1 MVFDKQI
8 LVQRFGFVIPL
19 GVLSAMAPKMQFA
32 MKSPK
37 SVMKGAVKAKAKG
50 RPRLPPKPRVI
61 QKRKLRKSQPRLQRR
76 KLLKRTQKK
85 KKLVAWISN
94 ISIPSLQGLM
104 IQGLNHSGSFTR
116 EWQGMIPRRKS
127 LLASGS

>member
-1 MVFDKQI
+1 M
-8 LVQRFGFVIPL
+8 IPL

-50 RPRLPPKPRVI
+50 KAKATPKATP
-61 QKRKLRKSQPRLQRR
+61 KSDPEKKLRESQPRLQRR
-76 KLLKRTQKK
+76 NLLKRTQKK
-85 KKLVAWISN
+85 LVARISN
-94 ISIPSLQGLM
+94 ISVPSLQGLM

-116 EWQGMIPRRKS
+116 EWQGMIPRRES
-127 LLASGS
+127 LLANGS

>member
-1 MVFDKQI
+1 M
-8 LVQRFGFVIPL
+8 IPL

-50 RPRLPPKPRVI
+50 KAKATPKASPKSGPEKKVKKEPAKTPGRL
-61 QKRKLRKSQPRLQRR
+61 
-76 KLLKRTQKK
+76 LLKRTQ

-116 EWQGMIPRRKS
+116 EWQGMIPRRES